1 MLYVL
6 IGVVVVV
13 GVAGVLVLRRRPKSN
28 DLHSVASY
36 HTALGTLEHL
46 AERTGQSPVR
56 VIGSSERPG
65 DGHVRP
71 RYDETPAAVA
81 GGADESREVPPVPV
95 RGNDGVP
102 DPETPLIF
110 DDARPRERARHDPG
124 EPTIPP
130 VRDRAQRHALESMN
144 HRPRRL
150 TTVLTVVVVVVVVGG
165 LAYVGSHRSS
175 THPAKVAPPTTSTA
189 AQVRTTV
196 TATTAA
202 GAHRHAGKHAGHHRA
217 TTPTTT
223 TAPAQ
228 LVPVS
233 TSGAAA
239 TYAVSTDQYQVA
251 VSATGPCWVLATST
265 ATGATVWTGTLQ
277 AGAVQN
283 IEATGGLTLELGAP
297 AVSLTVDHVPV
308 VLPNPFHTPFVAT
321 FQPAATAPTGTA
333 PTGTATATTATTA
346 PAAATAPPVG

>member
-1 MLYVL
+1 
-6 IGVVVVV
+6 
-13 GVAGVLVLRRRPKSN
+13 
-28 DLHSVASY
+28 
-36 HTALGTLEHL
+36 
-46 AERTGQSPVR
+46 
-56 VIGSSERPG
+56 
-65 DGHVRP
+65 
-71 RYDETPAAVA
+71 
-81 GGADESREVPPVPV
+81 
-95 RGNDGVP
+95 
-102 DPETPLIF
+102 
-110 DDARPRERARHDPG
+110 
-124 EPTIPP
+124 
-130 VRDRAQRHALESMN
+130 MN

-175 THPAKVAPPTTSTA
+175 THPAKVATPTTSTA

-333 PTGTATATTATTA
+333 PTGSDGTAGGLTGPPYAGPGPVTGPSAPQGGPMTSLDLLVDAFERVRDAVHPAVGGLTPEELA
-346 PAAATAPPVG
+346 FRPAAESNSIAWLVWHLTRIQDDHVAALAGTEQMWTIPPWWPWSPPTVAP

>member
-46 AERTGQSPVR
+46 AERTGQPPVR
-56 VIGSSERPG
+56 VVGSSERPG

-71 RYDETPAAVA
+71 RYEESPATVS
-81 GGADESREVPPVPV
+81 GGEEGSREVPPVPV
-95 RGNDGVP
+95 RGNDGFP

-110 DDARPRERARHDPG
+110 DDARPRDRARHDPG

-150 TTVLTVVVVVVVVGG
+150 TTVLTVVVVVAVIGA

-175 THPAKVAPPTTSTA
+175 THSAKVATPTTSTA
-189 AQVRTTV
+189 AQVKTTV

-202 GAHRHAGKHAGHHRA
+202 GAHRHAGKHTGHHRA

-239 TYAVSTDQYQVA
+239 TYAVDTDQYQVA

-283 IEATGGLTLELGAP
+283 IQATGSLTLELGAP

-308 VLPNPFHTPFVAT
+308 VLPSPFHTPFVAT
-321 FQPAATAPTGTA
+321 FQPATTA
-333 PTGTATATTATTA
+333 PTGTATAATSAITSTTTSTV
-346 PAAATAPPVG
+346 PVG